1 MFSLDM
7 SFLKKKEEERARAI
21 ERRID
26 EVTKELKRLREKIR
40 ELENVASELSP
51 SEYFKR
57 LGYLHSLVSFYEDE
71 LQALRES
78 QLYLTYR
85 S

>member
-1 MFSLDM
+1 MFDM
-7 SFLKKKEEERARAI
+7 SFLRKKESERALAI

-26 EVTKELKRLREKIR
+26 EVTAEIKRLREKIR

-51 SEYFKR
+51 SEFFKR
-57 LGYLHSLVSFYEDE
+57 LGYLYSLICFYEDE
-71 LQALRES
+71 LQALRET
-78 QLYLTYR
+78 QLHLAYG